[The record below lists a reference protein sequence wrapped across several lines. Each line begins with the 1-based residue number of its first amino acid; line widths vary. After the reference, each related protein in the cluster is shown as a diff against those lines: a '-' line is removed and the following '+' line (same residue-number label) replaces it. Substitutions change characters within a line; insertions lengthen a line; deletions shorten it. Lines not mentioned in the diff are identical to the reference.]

1 MKRADT
7 TKPLWKKITR
17 GSLYLA
23 GKPRK
28 RIKPNEKIRATQE
41 ELGVRVVEFELLDK
55 GSGKHEFKPKPKEEA
70 EKPRE
75 ESVEIPEKE
84 IYTVEHVGTGWYN
97 VLSSVGKVMNEN
109 KLRSEEAQALR
120 EKLEEETIED

>member
-1 MKRADT
+1 M
-7 TKPLWKKITR
+7 
-17 GSLYLA
+17 A

-28 RIKPNEKIRATQE
+28 RIKPNEKIRATEE

-70 EKPRE
+70 EKPGE
-75 ESVEIPEKE
+75 EKQTEIPEKE

>member
-23 GKPRK
+23 GTPRK
-28 RIKPNEKIRATQE
+28 RIKPNERVRATEE
-41 ELGVRVVEFELLDK
+41 ELGKWVAEFELLDK
-55 GSGKHEFKPKPKEEA
+55 GSGNHEVTSVKVGEPGE
-70 EKPRE
+70 E
-75 ESVEIPEKE
+75 ESFGTPEKE

-97 VLSSVGKVMNEN
+97 VLSSVGKVMNES
-109 KLRSEEAQALR
+109 KLRSEDAQALR
-120 EKLEEETIED
+120 AKLEEETIED